1 MDDPGPNFILA
12 QVQNLT
18 QSDADTGV
26 LSVVFKIVLLLALI
40 FVNAYFAMAEIA
52 VISLNDAKMEKMAE
66 DGNKKA
72 KLVLKLTKNPTR
84 FLSTIQIGI
93 TLAGFLTSA
102 SAATS

>member
-1 MDDPGPNFILA
+1 MDDPGPDFILG
-12 QVQNLT
+12 QVFHTLAVNET
-18 QSDADTGV
+18 SIG
-26 LSVVFKIVLLLALI
+26 SVIGDVALKVLLLLVLI
-40 FVNAYFAMAEIA
+40 LVNAYFAMAEIA

-93 TLAGFLTSA
+93 TLVYIYSV
-102 SAATS
+102 